1 MPKKRILPRIFLH
14 HWPLLCG
21 VSGNEGLGLAGLCLR
36 LRADWRTNVAMLP
49 MATGTHGSHPGSVT
63 HHPVVVKVVVKVSG
77 DFSTIWLTAVSAY
90 NIIGY
95 V

>member
-14 HWPLLCG
+14 HGPLLCG

-36 LRADWRTNVAMLP
+36 LRVDWRTNMAMLLV
-49 MATGTHGSHPGSVT
+49 ATGIRASDMGGMP
-63 HHPVVVKVVVKVSG
+63 HHPVVVKVVV
-77 DFSTIWLTAVSAY
+77 AVSADFTE
-90 NIIGY
+90 